1 MLPIMRNGRK
11 DVFFIFLFPNCIF
24 FVISSQIVESV
35 GGKILSFGS
44 FQMGVSSKGTDID
57 ALCVAPRHICRSDF
71 FTSFYHLLKRQPQV
85 TDIRAIE
92 GAFVPV
98 IKMKFSSI
106 DVDLLFARL
115 NLCEIPD
122 NLDLSD
128 DEILR
133 NLDEKCVR
141 SLNGFRINEEIL
153 RQVPDGETF
162 RMALRAIKLWAKRQG
177 IYSNVL
183 GYLGGISWA
192 LLVARTCQ
200 LYPNAAASTIV
211 EKTFKVFSMWDWSG
225 PLLLKNLYNPKLRFE
240 AWDPRINMKDRDHPM
255 SIITPCYPQ
264 QNSTFNVCE
273 STRAVIVQAIQTGLQ
288 TVEKIKAGNS
298 SWDPL
303 FTPAK
308 FFSKYKHF
316 LVVTASAKSQKNL
329 LVWEGLVECTLRKL
343 ILLLEKNQSVKTIHI
358 NPNSFRNGNGNG
370 DRFETSWVVALEMEK
385 NIYITDDVNI
395 FVREVYLKSG
405 KSSIFEDGMDIDC
418 KYMKKKDL
426 HQYLGED
433 FGENGRCNSGGKRK
447 RDFNS
452 EGKRKRDFNSEEKSM
467 GDFNSGGKRKR
478 DFNSEGKGKGDFN
491 NNSVSKKVKGK
502 ENVPTL

>member
-1 MLPIMRNGRK
+1 MTSPLSEFGPSEEDKRRTKNLEEYLIQAQMFETPSDIQHNF
-11 DVFFIFLFPNCIF
+11 VFPNCIF
-24 FVISSQIVESV
+24 FVISSQIVETV

-115 NLCEIPD
+115 NLCEILD

-141 SLNGFRINEEIL
+141 SLNGFRITEEIL
-153 RQVPDGETF
+153 RQVPDEETF

-192 LLVARTCQ
+192 LLVARICQ

-211 EKTFKVFSMWDWSG
+211 EKTFKVFSMWTWSG
-225 PLLLKNLYNPKLRFE
+225 PLLLKKLYDPKLRFE

-264 QNSTFNVCE
+264 QNSTFNVCK

-303 FTPAK
+303 FAPAK

-316 LVVTASAKSQKNL
+316 LVVKASAKSQKNL
-329 LVWEGLVECTLRKL
+329 LVWEGLVESTLRKL
-343 ILLLEKNQSVKTIHI
+343 VLLLEKNQSVKTINI
-358 NPNSFRNGNGNG
+358 NPKSFRNGNGN
-370 DRFETSWVVALEMEK
+370 FETSWVVALEMEK
-385 NIYITDDVNI
+385 NIDITDDINI
-395 FVREVYLKSG
+395 FVKEDCRYL
-405 KSSIFEDGMDIDC
+405 
-418 KYMKKKDL
+418 KKKDL
-426 HQYLGED
+426 HQYLGQD

-447 RDFNS
+447 RDFNC
-452 EGKRKRDFNSEEKSM
+452 
-467 GDFNSGGKRKR
+467 
-478 DFNSEGKGKGDFN
+478 EGKGKGDFN
-491 NNSVSKKVKGK
+491 NNNGPKVSKKVKGK
-502 ENVPTL
+502 ENVPTH